1 MNIKT
6 ESYMSILETNEA
18 AVKAAKEFFSTK
30 TPRNFYKISALQ
42 DDILNEVCFHQEFV
56 EKGYRG
62 YYV

>member
-1 MNIKT
+1 
-6 ESYMSILETNEA
+6 MSILETNEA